1 MAASELI
8 NYKCIMQNYGTPDLT
23 TVYEYIIYDVHQED
37 NIMLHDTRNNST
49 MLLAL
54 EIVQKTHK

>member
-8 NYKCIMQNYGTPDLT
+8 NYKCIMQNCGTPDLT
-23 TVYEYIIYDVHQED
+23 TVYIIYDVHQED